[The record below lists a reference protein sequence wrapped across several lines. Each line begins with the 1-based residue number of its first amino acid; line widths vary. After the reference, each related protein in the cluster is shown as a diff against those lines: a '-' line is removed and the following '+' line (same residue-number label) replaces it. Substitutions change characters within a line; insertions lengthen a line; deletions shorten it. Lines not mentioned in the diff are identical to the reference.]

1 MGQTLS
7 EMGAQKPKTVRD
19 VIDVKR
25 HGDAIVIPE
34 DMTLE
39 RVDKV
44 LHAKMEF
51 DNQVFTPVADID
63 APFVHEAAYA
73 LNEVLTEMFG
83 WANSVPTPGFFGP
96 TPPAMLNVPIAPG
109 KTVAVPWGR
118 FKLPNI
124 GDDGYL
130 QSGVTQ
136 KDDGRLVFQITGQ
149 VRRTYEKVV
158 TAIVEAVK
166 DRVRNHSIYRGT
178 AFRVKLTDVHGNP
191 LPMPEPEFI
200 ELSPNVV
207 KELVLPA
214 TTHRQVRTNI
224 FTPIE
229 QTARV
234 VKHGIP
240 LKRGVLL
247 AGQFGTGKTMVMAA
261 TAATAVA
268 NGWTYVEC
276 KDIRELA
283 EVVRLARQ
291 YGDKDHGVVLSCEDI
306 DRLMR
311 GDDRSIGIDEIL
323 NVIDGVESKGTS
335 LMILLTTNELERIT
349 TAMLR
354 PGRLDAIIHVGPPD
368 EEAAVVLAR
377 QYGRGLIPAD
387 DPLTESRK
395 WLANKIPAVIRE
407 IVERSKL
414 AAIDSTPDDG
424 DLIVNDDVLA
434 FAAQEMEAHVAL
446 LTPKPEDRR
455 SETLKAADAIA
466 QAVITASENTVVIP
480 ATFPIT
486 TPAITP
492 SGDWGEAR
500 YTDARDAIP
509 AETDQQ
515 RKVKPES
522 ISKSNQA

>member
-1 MGQTLS
+1 MATLS
-7 EMGAQKPKTVRD
+7 EMGPAKKNIRD
-19 VIDVKR
+19 VIDVQR
-25 HGDAIVIPE
+25 HGKAIVIPE
-34 DMTLE
+34 DLSLE

-44 LHAKMEF
+44 LHAKMEY
-51 DNQVFTPVADID
+51 DNQVFTPVAEIE

-73 LNEVLTEMFG
+73 LNQVLTDMFG

-96 TPPAMLNVPIAPG
+96 EPPAMLQVPIAPG

-130 QSGVTQ
+130 QAGVTQ
-136 KDDGRLVFQITGQ
+136 KDDGRLVFQITGKI
-149 VRRTYEKVV
+149 RRTYEPVV
-158 TAIVEAVK
+158 KEIIEAVK
-166 DRVRNHSIYRGT
+166 DYVRHHSIYRGT
-178 AFRVKLTDVHGNP
+178 AFRVRLNDQHGNP

-200 ELSPNVV
+200 ELDPRVV
-207 KELVLPA
+207 DELVLPA

-261 TAATAVA
+261 TAVQAVK

-276 KDIRELA
+276 QDIRELA

-291 YGDKDHGVVLSCEDI
+291 YGDKDHGVVLSSEDI
-306 DRLMR
+306 DRVMR
-311 GDDRSIGIDEIL
+311 GDDRSLGIDEIL
-323 NVIDGVESKGTS
+323 NVVDGVESKGTS
-335 LMILLTTNELERIT
+335 LMILLTTNELDKIT

-368 EEAAVVLAR
+368 EEAAVALAR
-377 QYGRGLIPAD
+377 QYGRGLISD
-387 DPLTESRK
+387 EDPLTESRK

-414 AAIDSTPDDG
+414 AAIDTTPDDG
-424 DLIVNDDVLA
+424 DLSVSDDALT

-446 LTPKPEDRR
+446 LTPRPEDRR
-455 SETLKAADAIA
+455 SETVKAADAIA
-466 QAVITASENTVVIP
+466 RAIVEASENTVVIP
-480 ATFPIT
+480 ATMPIT
-486 TPAITP
+486 VPAVGP
-492 SGDWGEAR
+492 DGNWDQEAKV
-500 YTDARDAIP
+500 TDARDSIP
-509 AETDQQ
+509 ADTDKH

-522 ISKSNQA
+522 ISETAN